1 MLILISAT
9 GINRTNFRHKY
20 STNYKTWSAEMDDN
34 NNKKVYCKWC
44 DKEIKKIPKEELF
57 YEGTVYVVCDNCGE
71 QTILHNIVRDNRE

>member
-1 MLILISAT
+1 
-9 GINRTNFRHKY
+9 
-20 STNYKTWSAEMDDN
+20 MDDN